1 MGRKDFSDLEDQ
13 IVSTVKSALDAIDFV
28 NLKKD
33 ISNKTEDT
41 LNEFKSKLKEYNVKV
56 ENKYGFLNKKP
67 KNDISEYISKRPAG
81 SVSGEDTLN
90 EFKSKLKEYNVKV
103 ENKYGFLNKKP
114 KNDISEY
121 ISKRPAGSVSG
132 ILYSIFGLI
141 GSVVFGV
148 LVFIFLIFM
157 LFFNGII
164 PGTFATFG
172 VLLGFL
178 VLSLGLFFRGINLRN
193 RLKRFKKYVRF
204 VEDNGIIPGTFATFG
219 VLLGFLVL
227 SLGLFFRGINLRNRL
242 KRFKKYVRFVEDNSY
257 CLIKDLARFAK
268 EKEEFVLKDLNK
280 MIDLGMFIEGHV
292 DEEKTYFILNDDVYS
307 DYLNLKKQQIAKE
320 SNKEK
325 LNKKEEANEGLS
337 DSEREEIK
345 SIIEMGRNYIEQ
357 IKKVRNEL
365 YKEEIA
371 IKLDKLQNI
380 ANQILD
386 YIEKNPKKLQEVN
399 KFINHYLPI
408 TIKLINSY
416 KDLSKQLVQGE
427 NIKNAKIEIEK
438 SIDIINNAFE
448 NLLDDLFE
456 DIVLDISTDI
466 SVLKTLFKQEGLT
479 EEDFKK

>member
-28 NLKKD
+28 NLKRD
-33 ISNKTEDT
+33 ISDKTEDT

-56 ENKYGFLNKKP
+56 ESKYGFLNKKP

-81 SVSGEDTLN
+81 T
-90 EFKSKLKEYNVKV
+90 
-103 ENKYGFLNKKP
+103 
-114 KNDISEY
+114 
-121 ISKRPAGSVSG
+121 VSG

-157 LFFNGII
+157 LFF
-164 PGTFATFG
+164 
-172 VLLGFL
+172 
-178 VLSLGLFFRGINLRN
+178 
-193 RLKRFKKYVRF
+193 
-204 VEDNGIIPGTFATFG
+204 NGIIPGTFATFG

-280 MIDLGMFIEGHV
+280 MIDLGMFIEGHI

-456 DIVLDISTDI
+456 DIALDISTDI